1 MWQQLTNG
9 LALAGLYVTFAI
21 GMALIY
27 GVLRILH
34 IAHGTMLLIGAYSS
48 LLLLP
53 FFGNNLF
60 ITVSIGSLIAGALG
74 TLMGTCIYYPLLK
87 KRKYDAILLAST
99 ALLISSQETFMVIF
113 GARHK
118 QFPTAV
124 NAIAIDILG
133 VKVFLIQLICAI
145 TSLICM
151 LFLWLFLSKTDTGRA
166 IRAIDQNP
174 TLASLCG
181 VNFLKTC
188 IVTLFIGSTLGGLSG
203 GLLGLYYN
211 DVHPELA
218 DIVTIA
224 LCIII
229 VGGLGSIPG
238 SIVAGL
244 LLALLETFALAYI
257 PISFPRTLTSYIAL
271 IIVLLLRPQGIM
283 GRTMR

>member
-1 MWQQLTNG
+1 
-9 LALAGLYVTFAI
+9 
-21 GMALIY
+21 MALIY

-34 IAHGTMLLIGAYSS
+34 IAHGTMLLIGAYCS

-60 ITVSIGSLIAGALG
+60 VTVLIGSLMAGVLG
-74 TLMGTCIYYPLLK
+74 TLMGIGIYVPLLK
-87 KRKYDAILLAST
+87 KRNYDAILLASVA
-99 ALLISSQETFMVIF
+99 ALIVSQEALMVMF

-118 QFPTAV
+118 QFPMAI
-124 NAIAIDILG
+124 NAITADILG

-145 TSLICM
+145 TSFICM
-151 LFLWLFLSKTDTGRA
+151 LLLWFFLSKTDTGRA
-166 IRAIDQNP
+166 IRAVDQNP
-174 TLASLCG
+174 ILASLCG
-181 VNFLKTC
+181 INFLKIC
-188 IVTLFIGSTLGGLSG
+188 IITLFIGSTLGGLSG

-218 DIVTIA
+218 GVVTIA

-244 LLALLETFALAYI
+244 LIALLETFALAYI
-257 PISFPRTLTSYIAL
+257 PISFPRTLVSFAAL
-271 IIVLLLRPQGIM
+271 VIVLLLRPKGIM
-283 GRTMR
+283 GRRQR